1 MIKRRRQLLGRAAV
15 ANVDANYVKAG
26 AKGFGCRGQH
36 VWGRGRAFHA
46 MPHDQR
52 GVLGAVRLPATT
64 RQHTASGLYFKQTLF
79 IVSEIAR
86 AEASRPKVGSDSL
99 RVALFENRM
108 RNERLG
114 VELRGDFCE
123 Q

>member
-1 MIKRRRQLLGRAAV
+1 MLGPATV

-26 AKGFGCRGQH
+26 AKGFVRRGQH
-36 VWGRGRAFHA
+36 VWRRGRAFHA
-46 MPHDQR
+46 VPHDKR
-52 GVLGAVRLPATT
+52 GMLGAVYLPATT
-64 RQHTASGLYFKQTLF
+64 RQHAASRLDFEQALF

-86 AEASRPKVGSDSL
+86 AKTSRPKVGSDSL
-99 RVALFENRM
+99 RVGLFENRM

-114 VELRGDFCE
+114 VEMRRGSSE

>member
-1 MIKRRRQLLGRAAV
+1 RSKRDWSSDVCSSDLPR
-15 ANVDANYVKAG
+15 
-26 AKGFGCRGQH
+26 
-36 VWGRGRAFHA
+36 RAFHA
-46 MPHDQR
+46 MPHDKR

-99 RVALFENRM
+99 RVALFENR
-108 RNERLG
+108 RSEERRVG
-114 VELRGDFCE
+114 KECRSRG
-123 Q
+123 